1 MYLYILPPHI
11 FMLLRIWR
19 GYAPFIETAWV
30 FYLLQSFVSVC
41 NARKHFSW
49 NSFQAKLNYSEIN
62 WLIINSNGFSTHFN
76 SSFGIFCDSCL
87 YYLNFIFTFKLPVFF
102 PHSHTEKL
110 VNCLLFS
117 SFHFPFLYDS
127 SSLCSTIRPTKHC
140 KWWILIIVQ
149 NKMVQ
154 IQWKWAIYLE

>member
-87 YYLNFIFTFKLPVFF
+87 YYLNFIFTFKLPSFF
-102 PHSHTEKL
+102 HTHTQKNWLIVYFSLHSIFRFCTIHLHCVQQSDQQNT
-110 VNCLLFS
+110 VNGEF
-117 SFHFPFLYDS
+117 
-127 SSLCSTIRPTKHC
+127 
-140 KWWILIIVQ
+140 
-149 NKMVQ
+149 
-154 IQWKWAIYLE
+154 